1 MSQRAHRGT
10 GELAPAVARRRRA
23 RRGAAAV
30 GAVLAL
36 SGVLFTVSARTA
48 DAGPARHAQDL
59 GELSRQQAAN
69 VERMSAEVDALRAEV
84 ERLAAEQNA
93 LAGYA
98 VPTPSAGDLVAGGSV
113 PVVGPG
119 LTVVLDDAPADVQ
132 NETVNGDVLVVHQQ
146 DLQAVMNA
154 LWAGGAEA
162 MTLMDQRVV
171 STSAFW
177 CVGNVLRLHGRVY
190 SPPYVVRAI
199 GDPDELRAGL
209 DGSPAVR
216 AYQRHSVEVGLGWEV
231 GESDRLELPAYSGAT
246 ELTSA
251 RVPADVEVLPG
262 LPPRP
267 DAFPA
272 PDEQGPDEQGRDEQ
286 GSDVDETDDTTRD
299 EEGT

>member
-1 MSQRAHRGT
+1 MSQRAHRGP

-36 SGVLFTVSARTA
+36 SGLLFTVSARTA
-48 DAGPARHAQDL
+48 DAGPERHAQDL
-59 GELSRQQAAN
+59 GELSRQQAEN
-69 VERMSAEVDALRAEV
+69 VERMSAEVDALRADV

-93 LAGYA
+93 LSGYG
-98 VPTPSAGDLVAGGSV
+98 VPTPAPAHLVAGGSV

-132 NETVNGDVLVVHQQ
+132 NGSVNGDVLVVHQQ

-162 MTLMDQRVV
+162 MALMDQRVI

-209 DGSPAVR
+209 DDSPAVR
-216 AYQRHSVEVGLGWEV
+216 GYQRHSVEVGLGWEV
-231 GESDRLELPAYSGAT
+231 SEQDRLELPAYSGAT
-246 ELTSA
+246 ELASA

-262 LPPRP
+262 LPARP

-272 PDEQGPDEQGRDEQ
+272 PDEDGPDEA
-286 GSDVDETDDTTRD
+286 TTRT

>member
-10 GELAPAVARRRRA
+10 GDLPPAVVRRRRA
-23 RRGAAAV
+23 RRGTAAV

-36 SGVLFTVSARTA
+36 SGALFTLSARSA
-48 DAGPARHAQDL
+48 DAGPDRHPQDL
-59 GELSRQQAAN
+59 GELSRQQAQN
-69 VERMSAEVDALRAEV
+69 VERMSAEVDALRADV

-93 LAGYA
+93 LSGYTL
-98 VPTPSAGDLVAGGSV
+98 PTPSPGYLVAGGSV

-132 NETVNGDVLVVHQQ
+132 NQSVNGDVLVVHQQ

-162 MTLMDQRVV
+162 MALMDQRVV

-190 SPPYVVRAI
+190 SPPYTVRAV
-199 GDPDELRAGL
+199 GDPDDLRAAL
-209 DGSPAVR
+209 DDSPAVR
-216 AYQRHSVEVGLGWEV
+216 GYQRHSVEVGLGWEV
-231 GESDRLELPAYSGAT
+231 HESDRLELPAYSGAT

-251 RVPADVEVLPG
+251 RVPSDVEVLPG
-262 LPPRP
+262 LPARP
-267 DAFPA
+267 DAFPDA
-272 PDEQGPDEQGRDEQ
+272 GTGDAVE
-286 GSDVDETDDTTRD
+286 DTTGTGGPPT